1 MRKLVEQF
9 ERKKRKRN
17 IGILSLV
24 VGLALVFSLI
34 GTVVPKIMAGDAV
47 VSDLVLQAETKEKL
61 IFLTVKDKNPEDT
74 KIVVPLPEGVTYIS
88 NSNPNISV
96 VHDALSNQ
104 LVIDWVEGQTK
115 EVTLQLEAKADGKYD
130 FTARTV
136 RDEEAVSSLP
146 YLVTIQSE
154 VEDISEEYDDKE
166 KEKIY
171 ESSTVES
178 SSDIPY
184 ELFTEDTNIQE
195 NEEKEEYVSSKAG
208 ELDNTWV
215 SLRTSTLSNKIK
227 VISGNAK
234 PDVEAKYAFYPAF
247 FEDAVYKKAG
257 KVVRPEDLISMEKT
271 GEQVSASII
280 GKSLGEKISGTMT
293 KKNNIQFFFS
303 SVRSGFPGAY
313 KTGVAGVGSQNNINN
328 YAVMN
333 YNFEKKVSGQLA
345 FGDLDNNEA
354 LGIPLS
360 QFTSIYVTSDTQL
373 YGKIINNILYVA
385 GTVQEDTLETADAK
399 KATVLFDDQD
409 SIDLSYTTRA
419 AGSTIMMQPASLGL
433 VNVKKSLGINYLD
446 EEGKEIAPMKLIE
459 GAEGTPYDEKP
470 IDIPGYK
477 YKKLSEN
484 SAPASGTF
492 SDSLKNI
499 EFVYEKLIPVK
510 NVTVKYMNT
519 LGEKLD
525 EIILSGNIGEEFKTE
540 QKEFPGYTFKKVD
553 GPTTG
558 KFTEQPQSITYTYAA
573 NRLRFYNVPSEL
585 SFNETKIATS
595 TKTISRKDPDWKI
608 IVEDTR
614 LKKNNWRVTA
624 KLAEQFTDSSGQ
636 PLQND
641 ILLFRRGS
649 QSNQWITSDNDINV
663 FSGTSAE
670 EDELYDVSWKAN
682 EGPLIQVAPGT
693 VKIGKYT
700 GVINW
705 NLIDAPV

>member
-136 RDEEAVSSLP
+136 RDGEAVSSLIC
-146 YLVTIQSE
+146 LVTLQGEDEGIKINEEEQEKEVLEEKNEVASNE
-154 VEDISEEYDDKE
+154 TVVEEKVEDVEEQGMTRKLPADAEID
-166 KEKIY
+166 
-171 ESSTVES
+171 STWT
-178 SSDIPY
+178 PLA
-184 ELFTEDTNIQE
+184 ELQAE
-195 NEEKEEYVSSKAG
+195 
-208 ELDNTWV
+208 
-215 SLRTSTLSNKIK
+215 NKI
-227 VISGNAK
+227 IITDQK
-234 PDVEAKYAFYPAF
+234 PFVDSKYGFYPAYF
-247 FEDAVYKKAG
+247 SESIYKKNGQDITNDVQTKITAMNNVG
-257 KVVRPEDLISMEKT
+257 DEI
-271 GEQVSASII
+271 SASVI
-280 GKSLGEKISGTMT
+280 GVSLGEKISGKIT
-293 KKNNIQFFFS
+293 KKNNNSASMGMSIS
-303 SVRSGFPGAY
+303 FPGITY
-313 KTGVAGVGSQNNINN
+313 IGKTGKGTINDFTTYGHLN
-328 YAVMN
+328 YSFDEVL
-333 YNFEKKVSGQLA
+333 SGQLTLTD
-345 FGDLDNNEA
+345 FDEMEA
-354 LGIPLS
+354 VGIPLS
-360 QFTSIYVTSDTQL
+360 QITKLYATSKNTL
-373 YGKIINNILYVA
+373 YGKVVGDKLYIAGGTNNPDWTSPNAMVTI
-385 GTVQEDTLETADAK
+385 
-399 KATVLFDDQD
+399 LFDDLNNF
-409 SIDLSYTTRA
+409 DLYGTNRNI
-419 AGSTIMMQPASLGL
+419 GSAINMRPASEGL

-484 SAPASGTF
+484 SAPAYGTF

-510 NVTVKYMNT
+510 NVTVKYVNT

-525 EIILSGNIGEEFKTE
+525 ETILSGNIGEEFKTE

>member
-24 VGLALVFSLI
+24 VGLTLVFSLI
-34 GTVVPKIMAGDAV
+34 GTVVPKIMAGDTV

-61 IFLTVKDKNPEDT
+61 IFLTVKDENPEDT

-88 NSNPNISV
+88 NSNSNISV

-115 EVTLQLEAKADGKYD
+115 EVTLQLEAEADGKYD

-146 YLVTIQSE
+146 CLVTIQSE
-154 VEDISEEYDDKE
+154 VEDGEANEKGQEVSEGGSEVASNETVIAEEVMQSDGEMTRKLPADAHIDDTWTPLSE
-166 KEKIY
+166 LKI
-171 ESSTVES
+171 E
-178 SSDIPY
+178 
-184 ELFTEDTNIQE
+184 
-195 NEEKEEYVSSKAG
+195 
-208 ELDNTWV
+208 
-215 SLRTSTLSNKIK
+215 NKI
-227 VISGNAK
+227 VITDKK
-234 PDVEAKYAFYPAF
+234 PFVDSKYGFYPAYF
-247 FEDAVYKKAG
+247 SESIYKKNG
-257 KVVRPEDLISMEKT
+257 QDITNDVKSKVTSMNNI
-271 GEQVSASII
+271 GDDVSASVI
-280 GKSLGEKISGTMT
+280 GISLGEKISGKIT
-293 KKNNIQFFFS
+293 KKNNATTS
-303 SVRSGFPGAY
+303 LGKGVSFPGVTY
-313 KTGVAGVGSQNNINN
+313 IGKTGKGTINDFTTYGHLN
-328 YAVMN
+328 YSFDTVL
-333 YNFEKKVSGQLA
+333 SGQLTLTD
-345 FGDLDNNEA
+345 FDENEA
-354 LGIPLS
+354 AGIPLN
-360 QFTSIYVTSDTQL
+360 QITKLYATSENTL
-373 YGKIINNILYVA
+373 YGKVDGGILYVA
-385 GTVQEDTLETADAK
+385 GGTNNPDWTSPNGMVTI
-399 KATVLFDDQD
+399 LFDDLNNF
-409 SIDLSYTTRA
+409 DLFETNENT
-419 AGSTIMMQPASLGL
+419 GSAINMRPASEGL
-433 VNVKKSLGINYLD
+433 VNVKKSLGINYFD
-446 EEGKEIAPMKLIE
+446 EEGEEIAPMKLIE

-510 NVTVKYMNT
+510 NVTVKYVNT

-525 EIILSGNIGEEFKTE
+525 ETILSGNIGEEFKTE

-558 KFTEQPQSITYTYAA
+558 KFAEQPQSITYTYAA

-649 QSNQWITSDNDINV
+649 QSNQWITSDNEINV

>member
-1 MRKLVEQF
+1 MKERLKNRYR
-9 ERKKRKRN
+9 ERKGQ
-17 IGILSLV
+17 IQLLSFLTVLV
-24 VGLALVFSLI
+24 VSVTFLGLAI
-34 GTVVPKIMAGDAV
+34 PKIMAGDTQ
-47 VSDLVLQAETKEKL
+47 VSDLILQGESKEQSVT
-61 IFLTVKDKNPEDT
+61 LTLKDEHPEDT

-88 NSNPNISV
+88 NSTPNISV

-115 EVTLQLEAKADGKYD
+115 EVTLQLEAEADGKYD

-136 RDEEAVSSLP
+136 RDGEAVSSLP
-146 YLVTIQSE
+146 CLVTLQG
-154 VEDISEEYDDKE
+154 EDEGIKIKE
-166 KEKIY
+166 QE
-171 ESSTVES
+171 
-178 SSDIPY
+178 
-184 ELFTEDTNIQE
+184 QE
-195 NEEKEEYVSSKAG
+195 NEVLEEKNEVTSNETVVEEKVEDAEEQGTTRKLPADAEIDDTWTPLG
-208 ELDNTWV
+208 ELQAE
-215 SLRTSTLSNKIK
+215 NKI
-227 VISGNAK
+227 VITDKK
-234 PDVEAKYAFYPAF
+234 PFVDSKYGFYPAYF
-247 FEDAVYKKAG
+247 SESIYKKNG
-257 KVVRPEDLISMEKT
+257 QDITNDVQSKVTLMNNVGDEI
-271 GEQVSASII
+271 SASVI
-280 GKSLGEKISGTMT
+280 GMSLGEKISGKIT
-293 KKNNIQFFFS
+293 KKNNNLAS
-303 SVRSGFPGAY
+303 LGKGAAFPGVTAIG
-313 KTGVAGVGSQNNINN
+313 KSGIGTINDFTTYGHLN
-328 YAVMN
+328 YS
-333 YNFEKKVSGQLA
+333 FDETLSGQLTLTD
-345 FGDLDNNEA
+345 FDQHEGI
-354 LGIPLS
+354 GIPLN
-360 QFTSIYVTSDTQL
+360 QVTKLYATSENTL
-373 YGKIINNILYVA
+373 YGKVVGDKLYIA
-385 GTVQEDTLETADAK
+385 GGTDNPDWTSPNAMVTI
-399 KATVLFDDQD
+399 LFDDLNNF
-409 SIDLSYTTRA
+409 DLYGTNRNTTSAINMR
-419 AGSTIMMQPASLGL
+419 PASEGL
-433 VNVKKSLGINYLD
+433 VDVKKSLGINYLD
-446 EEGKEIAPMKLIE
+446 EKGKEIALMKLIE

-484 SAPASGTF
+484 SAPSSGTF

-525 EIILSGNIGEEFKTE
+525 ETILSGNIGEEFKTE

-649 QSNQWITSDNDINV
+649 QSNQWITSNNDINV